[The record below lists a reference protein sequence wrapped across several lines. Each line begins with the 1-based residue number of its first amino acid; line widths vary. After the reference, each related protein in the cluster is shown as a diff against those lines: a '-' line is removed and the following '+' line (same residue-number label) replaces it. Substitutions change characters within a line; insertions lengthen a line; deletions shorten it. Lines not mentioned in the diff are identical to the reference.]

1 MDGGNM
7 HGGDDTYD
15 PGTPTTPK
23 TPKTPRSAG
32 TPTSRQTSKRF
43 GRADLLQQVL
53 KAQDGR
59 ERSPAEIEQLKRA
72 EVTDCAL
79 TFSQLAF
86 AETMPTALAKLS
98 PDVKPLRVWA
108 TMLALCVLERMKES
122 WLWGDGEACP
132 AIERTIVDAA
142 REWLEGHAVEHAELA
157 HELDGKSGKA
167 LFKEARAITLAWQR
181 TWMHRVKLLRR
192 EEAMRSSMSVDHAE
206 RAGRSIVLAVQ
217 LKHDTMASFL
227 APAARWRRW
236 QGFMI
241 VVTLVICALCMNIWM
256 VRPPPVTFRRPSIAA
271 SFRLPSRHASQFQL
285 KSSNCCSALR
295 LILDSGPDGGAC
307 PPAGLC
313 RGFAG
318 NCADIAAQFADL
330 PVLPDYPDGLADFA
344 CHAFPDDA
352 RFGDTILVG
361 LRASPPHARFLLF
374 SHSLLPS
381 FVRGRAARDAVHF
394 HLL

>member
-1 MDGGNM
+1 M
-7 HGGDDTYD
+7 
-15 PGTPTTPK
+15 PIQSQAA
-23 TPKTPRSAG
+23 R
-32 TPTSRQTSKRF
+32 RF
-43 GRADLLQQVL
+43 GRTDSLQQVL

-59 ERSPAEIEQLKRA
+59 ERTAAEIEQLRRV

-86 AETMPTALAKLS
+86 AETMPAALAKLS
-98 PDVKPLRVWA
+98 PDVKPLRVW
-108 TMLALCVLERMKES
+108 TTILALCVLERMKVS
-122 WLWGDGEACP
+122 WFAGDGEACP

-142 REWLEGHAVEHAELA
+142 REWLEGHAAEHPELER
-157 HELDGKSGKA
+157 ELDEKRG
-167 LFKEARAITLAWQR
+167 EAMFAEGRAITLAWQR

-192 EEAMRSSMSVDHAE
+192 EEAMRSHLAVDHAE
-206 RAGRSIVLAVQ
+206 RAGRSIILAAQ
-217 LKHDTMASFL
+217 LKHDTMRSFL
-227 APAARWRRW
+227 APASRWRRW

-256 VRPPPVTFRRPSIAA
+256 VRPPPVTHLYHRLAP
-271 SFRLPSRHASQFQL
+271 FRLPSLPASQFQL

-307 PPAGLC
+307 PPTGLC

-318 NCADIAAQFADL
+318 NCADIAAQFSDL

-361 LRASPPHARFLLF
+361 LRACPTQHTSLSHVSHPPAQSHAQSRC
-374 SHSLLPS
+374 P
-381 FVRGRAARDAVHF
+381 
-394 HLL
+394 